1 MKSVALRSADV
12 TSARRFVSDLQD
24 AISVAGAAN
33 ATASPSV
40 SAAQP
45 QAAPAAAGS
54 QATRT
59 PTAAGTSATRQRQRV
74 RDGLKLRV
82 RSYLRSILFA
92 TWASKASAA
101 SELASS
107 PESEEPTD
115 PKKLDGL
122 ARQQVRELRDTA
134 FSFGELD
141 LARQIVRRFCDM
153 PEVCVHV
160 GLDTKGNKLYDLH
173 ERRVR
178 RGNLNHMLGIFRRSE
193 FDTRFC
199 EATKTPNKEALRVD
213 DGSPTVCQG
222 AMPVRQKA
230 EGISVRL
237 PFTTSPSS
245 PLPRKPPDSAG
256 YSNRLET
263 IAARSSR
270 LLAAKSAS
278 GLSFDELA
286 RALGLTNTYTVQI
299 FLGQAMITQRIAH
312 GLREQLPQIAED
324 DLSAMIEQ
332 MPMRGFDE
340 RILQEPNVYR
350 TYEAVTHYGEA
361 IKRLINEQAWHTFP
375 PDSPTL
381 PAIIRRALCTI
392 RLPTHPP
399 PSIHPRCTSLN
410 SSPLFPV
417 LCNADDKTRP

>member
-1 MKSVALRSADV
+1 MSIEVKQPDSFTRLACINIGLRTEMKSVALRSADV

-153 PEVCVHV
+153 PEVRQ
-160 GLDTKGNKLYDLH
+160 LLTTELL
-173 ERRVR
+173 ERHR
-178 RGNLNHMLGIFRRSE
+178 
-193 FDTRFC
+193 D
-199 EATKTPNKEALRVD
+199 AVD
-213 DGSPTVCQG
+213 G
-222 AMPVRQKA
+222 
-230 EGISVRL
+230 
-237 PFTTSPSS
+237 
-245 PLPRKPPDSAG
+245 
-256 YSNRLET
+256 ET
-263 IAARSSR
+263 GR
-270 LLAAKSAS
+270 LL
-278 GLSFDELA
+278 
-286 RALGLTNTYTVQI
+286 V
-299 FLGQAMITQRIAH
+299 
-312 GLREQLPQIAED
+312 
-324 DLSAMIEQ
+324 
-332 MPMRGFDE
+332 
-340 RILQEPNVYR
+340 
-350 TYEAVTHYGEA
+350 
-361 IKRLINEQAWHTFP
+361 
-375 PDSPTL
+375 
-381 PAIIRRALCTI
+381 
-392 RLPTHPP
+392 
-399 PSIHPRCTSLN
+399 
-410 SSPLFPV
+410 
-417 LCNADDKTRP
+417 KTGKA